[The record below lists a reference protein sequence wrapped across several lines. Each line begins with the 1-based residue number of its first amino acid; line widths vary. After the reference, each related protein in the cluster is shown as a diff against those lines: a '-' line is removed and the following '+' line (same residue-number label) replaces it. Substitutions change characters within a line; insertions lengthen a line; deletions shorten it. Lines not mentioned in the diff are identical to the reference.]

1 MFNLNFHQKTIAIAM
16 IIALLSGY
24 TLVYSAEETKAGD
37 RSVGPQSST
46 PTLLKPYEKE
56 ALEAIDKGL
65 EWLRGKQEPDGSF
78 GGYLGF
84 TGLAATAFL
93 KHPSGKYKSTDP
105 FIKKTLDYI
114 VSLQNKDGSI
124 YDKSSQPALP
134 NYNTS
139 VSIMALTAANDPKY
153 DEVIKKAQ
161 GYIKGIQR
169 DEGEGY
175 APDDKF
181 YGGIGYGSN
190 PSVSDLSN
198 MSMALQALKASNL
211 EDQET
216 WSKAIQFLERCQNYS
231 ETNDQVWAI
240 NDGGF
245 IYSPD
250 GASKAGKDENGIPR
264 SYASMTYAGLLSFI
278 YAGVDKD
285 DKRVQAAV
293 DWIKRHYT
301 FEENPPIGKQGLY
314 YNYHTMAK
322 ALDAYDEPVI
332 TDAKD
337 RKHNWYK
344 ELSRK
349 LVELQRSDGFWI
361 NEEDRWFETNPI
373 LVTAYAVLALEAG
386 FPEK

>member
-1 MFNLNFHQKTIAIAM
+1 MINLNFYQKTIAIAI

-24 TLVYSAEETKAGD
+24 TLVYSAKETKD
-37 RSVGPQSST
+37 
-46 PTLLKPYEKE
+46 LKPYEKE
-56 ALEAIDKGL
+56 TLEAIDKGL

-78 GGYLGF
+78 GNYLGF

-93 KHPSGKYKSTDP
+93 RHPYGKYKSTNP
-105 FIKKTLDYI
+105 FIEKTLDYI

-124 YDKSSQPALP
+124 YDESSQPALP

-139 VSIMALTAANDPKY
+139 VSIMALSAANNPKY

-169 DEGEGY
+169 DEEEGY
-175 APDDKF
+175 TPDNEF

-198 MSMALQALKASNL
+198 MNMALQALKDSNF
-211 EDQET
+211 EDQEV
-216 WSKAIQFLERCQNYS
+216 WSKAIKFLERCQNYS
-231 ETNDQVWAI
+231 ETNDQAWAT

-250 GASKAGKDENGIPR
+250 GASKAEVDENGNPR

-285 DKRVQAAV
+285 DKHVQAAV
-293 DWIKRHYT
+293 DWIKDHYT
-301 FEENPPIGKQGLY
+301 LEENPPIGKQGLY

-322 ALDAYDEPVI
+322 ALNTYGEPII
-332 TDAKD
+332 TDAKGQ
-337 RKHNWYK
+337 KHNWYK

-349 LVELQRSDGFWI
+349 LVELQESEGYWK
-361 NEEDRWFETNPI
+361 NEEDRWFETNSI
-373 LVTAYAVLALEAG
+373 LVTAYAVLALEEG
-386 FPEK
+386 FPKN

>member
-1 MFNLNFHQKTIAIAM
+1 MLTLKFYQKTIAVILA
-16 IIALLSGY
+16 IVLISGY
-24 TLVYSAEETKAGD
+24 TLAYSTN
-37 RSVGPQSST
+37 
-46 PTLLKPYEKE
+46 LKPYEEE
-56 ALEAIDKGL
+56 ALVAIDKGL
-65 EWLRGKQEPDGSF
+65 EWLKQKQEPDGSF
-78 GGYLGF
+78 DNYLGF
-84 TGLAATAFL
+84 TSLAVAAFL
-93 KHPSGKYKSTDP
+93 NHPSDRYKATDP
-105 FIKKTLDYI
+105 FIEKSLDYI
-114 VSLQNKDGSI
+114 VSLQNEDGSI
-124 YDKSSQPALP
+124 YDKDSQPALP

-139 VSIMALTAANDPKY
+139 ISIMALSAANKPEYNK
-153 DEVIKKAQ
+153 VIEKAQ
-161 GYIKGIQR
+161 AYIKGIQR

-198 MSMALQALKASNL
+198 MNMALQALKESDF
-211 EDQET
+211 EDQEV
-216 WSKAIQFLERCQNYS
+216 WSKAITFLERCQNYS
-231 ETNDQVWAI
+231 ETNDQAWAS

-293 DWIKRHYT
+293 DWIKQNYT
-301 FEENPPIGKQGLY
+301 LEKNPPIGKQGLY

-322 ALDAYDEPVI
+322 ALSAYGEEVI
-332 TDAKD
+332 VDAKGQ
-337 RKHNWYK
+337 KHNWFK
-344 ELSRK
+344 ELSQK
-349 LVELQRSDGFWI
+349 LVELQKAEGFWV

-373 LVTAYAVLALEAG
+373 LVTSYAILALEEG
-386 FPEK
+386 FNKE